1 MALGALLATL
11 AGPVAAQPAASAGCP
26 NPMALTYQGDLD
38 FPPYEYLDR
47 SGQPAGF
54 NVAVVRALA
63 AAMSSH
69 IDIRLITG
77 VELADARA
85 RGAVELFT
93 WGYLPARE
101 SFLDYLATT
110 TPIRS
115 SLLMLPG
122 RASYPSRESGFNGL
136 RIAIQQGTPSLAEFE
151 KLPDGERPAI
161 VRTISHR
168 ASLAL
173 LVSGQADAALGTG
186 LTLRWYAA
194 ESGLTDPVE
203 IPTGSRPYMLAVR
216 DGCRD
221 AMAPIAQA
229 LERLK
234 AQGVID
240 QLADQMLAPPRNEW
254 KWQHIAAIVASF
266 AVLAAVAIAWIWTLR
281 RTVRIRT
288 QDLCK
293 AKEAAEAASRAT
305 STFLTTV
312 SHEIRTP
319 LNAVIGTAGLL
330 EVTTLDA
337 QQRELVEV
345 VRSGGDTLLA
355 IVNDV
360 LDFAKIESG
369 RLDLEQRPFD
379 LPALVRRSIG
389 LVEHAARR
397 KGLRVDSTIG
407 PNLPIWL
414 LGDDTRLGQILLNL
428 LSNAV
433 KFTSSGAVRLD
444 VVSEGSGE
452 RCQLRFDVRDTGIGI
467 PAARVARLFQPFTQA
482 DSSTTRRFGG
492 TGLGLAISRRL
503 AELMDGSISVESVEG
518 QGSTFTLRVVLA
530 RASAP
535 EALGQAA
542 IAPLPSM
549 SPLRIVIAE
558 DNKINQLVQRRL
570 LGHLGYA
577 CDVVANG
584 RELVEAMARESYDIV
599 FLDMQMPEMDG
610 LEAARRLKE
619 QQPPDVYLI
628 ALTADVTTETRA
640 ACLAAGIHEYLSKPL
655 TLDTLAATMARV
667 EARRAGTLERAS

>member
-1 MALGALLATL
+1 MALGGLLATL
-11 AGPVAAQPAASAGCP
+11 AVPCAAQPAMSAGCP

-47 SGQPAGF
+47 NGQPAGF
-54 NVAVVRALA
+54 NVAVVRAIA
-63 AAMSSH
+63 AAMGSR

-85 RGAVELFT
+85 RGGVELFT
-93 WGYLPARE
+93 WGYLASRE

-110 TPIRS
+110 APIRS

-122 RASYPSRESGFNGL
+122 RSSYPSRESGFNGL
-136 RIAIQQGTPSLAEFE
+136 RIAIQQGTPSLAELE
-151 KLPDGERPAI
+151 KLPDRKRPTI

-173 LVSGQADAALGTG
+173 VLNGQADAAVGTG

-240 QLADQMLAPPRNEW
+240 QLADQMLAPPRNAW
-254 KWQHIAAIVASF
+254 KWQHIAAMVASF
-266 AVLAAVAIAWIWTLR
+266 VALAVVSAAWIWTLR
-281 RTVRIRT
+281 RTVRVRT

-330 EVTTLDA
+330 ESTTLDA
-337 QQRELVEV
+337 QQRELVEI

-369 RLDLEQRPFD
+369 RLDLEQRPFE
-379 LPALVRRSIG
+379 LAALVRRSIG

-397 KGLRVDSTIG
+397 KGLRIDSTIE
-407 PNLPIWL
+407 PHLPAWL
-414 LGDDTRLGQILLNL
+414 LGDDTRLGQVLLNL

-444 VVSEGSGE
+444 VVSEGLSD
-452 RCQLRFDVRDTGIGI
+452 RCRLRFDVRDTGIGI
-467 PAARVARLFQPFTQA
+467 PAARVTQLFQPFTQA
-482 DSSTTRRFGG
+482 DASTTRRFGG

-518 QGSTFTLRVVLA
+518 EGTTFSLRVVLPQ
-530 RASAP
+530 ASAP
-535 EALGQAA
+535 EASVPVA
-542 IAPLPSM
+542 IELRQST

-558 DNKINQLVQRRL
+558 DNRINQLVQRRL
-570 LGHLGYA
+570 LRHLGYT
-577 CDVVANG
+577 CDVVVNG
-584 RELVEAMARESYDIV
+584 RELVEAMAREPYDVV

-610 LEAARRLKE
+610 LQAARHLQERQLSE
-619 QQPPDVYLI
+619 VYLI

-640 ACLAAGIHEYLSKPL
+640 ACAAAGIHEYLSKPL

-667 EARRAGTLERAS
+667 EARRARTLERAS